1 MKITQENIRLI
12 WSIFQNSYIII
23 GDTQDITFLYNE
35 NSTLTF
41 RTFGQTENFSILL
54 SGLKQKEISM
64 YIIPCSNVSQNLVS
78 GIIKCLFSAQSHMLS
93 VLIGIVP

>member
-35 NSTLTF
+35 NSTFAF
-41 RTFGQTENFSILL
+41 RTFGQTENFIILL
-54 SGLKQKEISM
+54 SGLKQKEIQC
-64 YIIPCSNVSQNLVS
+64 I
-78 GIIKCLFSAQSHMLS
+78 
-93 VLIGIVP
+93 